1 MEVSLNVLRSSYKLG
16 IRIIITLQT
25 NYEELNLV
33 NEFSSHL
40 VLKTIF
46 LYKIKC
52 LSIKGSI
59 YKKQFVKL
67 KNQR

>member
-33 NEFSSHL
+33 NKFSSHL
-40 VLKTIF
+40 VSKTKF

-52 LSIKGSI
+52 LSIEGNI
-59 YKKQFVKL
+59 YKQIFVKL
-67 KNQR
+67 KIQR